1 MATSGRF
8 INPMWSIFQSTPP
21 SRVATWFFLLG
32 NSLQKY
38 FNPHHPRGWRQKRKV
53 RLKTYQIFQSTP
65 PSRVATFPALYRCF
79 ALAISIHTTLAGGDK
94 PHEKPKTG
102 CRYFNPHH
110 PRGWRRQM
118 VRTIER
124 TQMISIHTTL
134 AGGDLGLPG
143 QHRSTPTF
151 QSTPPSRV
159 ATWYPIFDKSC
170 LPYFNPHHPRGW
182 RLALPR
188 LVMPFSLEFQS
199 TPPSRVATDFRFI
212 LRVNV
217 LISIHTTLA
226 GGDRMLTLIPRSTKS
241 HFNPHHPRGWRPEA
255 RIYAATRL

>member
-1 MATSGRF
+1 MLC
-8 INPMWSIFQSTPP
+8 PCD
-21 SRVATWFFLLG
+21 
-32 NSLQKY
+32 
-38 FNPHHPRGWRQKRKV
+38 FNPHHPRGWRQASRKTQD
-53 RLKTYQIFQSTP
+53 RLQIFQSTP
-65 PSRVATFPALYRCF
+65 PSRVATADGSDDRKNTDDFNPHHPRGWRLRF
-79 ALAISIHTTLAGGDK
+79 ARTASINADISIHTTLAGGDILK
-94 PHEKPKTG
+94 CLG
-102 CRYFNPHH
+102 
-110 PRGWRRQM
+110 
-118 VRTIER
+118 RTNLD
-124 TQMISIHTTL
+124 H
-134 AGGDLGLPG
+134 
-143 QHRSTPTF
+143 
-151 QSTPPSRV
+151 
-159 ATWYPIFDKSC
+159 
-170 LPYFNPHHPRGW
+170 FNPHHPRGW

>member
-1 MATSGRF
+1 MARIEGISIHTTLAGGDPSCTGRTHLCLYF
-8 INPMWSIFQSTPP
+8 NPHHPRGWRHGGQNFGKTE
-21 SRVATWFFLLG
+21 
-32 NSLQKY
+32 NEY

-79 ALAISIHTTLAGGDK
+79 ALAISIHTTLAGGDILK
-94 PHEKPKTG
+94 CLG
-102 CRYFNPHH
+102 
-110 PRGWRRQM
+110 
-118 VRTIER
+118 RTNLD
-124 TQMISIHTTL
+124 H
-134 AGGDLGLPG
+134 
-143 QHRSTPTF
+143 
-151 QSTPPSRV
+151 
-159 ATWYPIFDKSC
+159 
-170 LPYFNPHHPRGW
+170 FNPHHPRGW